1 MIEALLNCRLCARN
15 CGVNRIKG
23 DSGYCRAGKS
33 VRVARALLHHWEEP
47 CISGSKG
54 SGTVFFSHCNL
65 RCVFCQNHRI
75 SHQGE
80 GKEIS
85 AQRLGLEF
93 LELMERGAHN
103 VNLVTPT
110 HYVPQIIEGLD
121 YAKKKGLNIPVIYNT
136 NGYENVETVK
146 SLKGYIDVY
155 LPDIKYFDDR
165 YAVKYSGAGGYF
177 PTVSQAVK
185 EMAFQVGRPN
195 FDREGLIQ
203 SGVIIR
209 HLMLP
214 GLLFDSKKIIDYVY
228 RTFGHEVYFSLMN
241 QYTPM
246 HRASS
251 YSEINKPLNP
261 QHYDALVEYCLS
273 IGVKNAYVQ
282 GAGTVS
288 EDYVPDFGSDKPL
301 S

>member
-1 MIEALLNCRLCARN
+1 MIEALSNCRLCARN

-85 AQRLGLEF
+85 ARRLGLEF

-103 VNLVTPT
+103 INLVTPT
-110 HYVPQIIEGLD
+110 HYVPQIIEGLE
-121 YAKKKGLNIPVIYNT
+121 YAKNQGLNLPVIYNT

-155 LPDIKYFDDR
+155 LPDIKYFNDS

-177 PTVSQAVK
+177 STVSKAVK
-185 EMAFQVGRPN
+185 EMFFQVGRPD
-195 FDREGLIQ
+195 FDGGGLLQ
-203 SGVIIR
+203 RGVLIR

-214 GLLFDSKKIIDYVY
+214 GLLFDSKKIIEYVY
-228 RTFGHEVYFSLMN
+228 RTFGNEVYLSLMN

-261 QHYDALVEYCLS
+261 RHYDGLVEYCLS
-273 IGVKNAYVQ
+273 IGVKNAYIQ

-288 EDYVPDFGSDKPL
+288 EGYVPDFS
-301 S
+301 

>member
-1 MIEALLNCRLCARN
+1 MIKALLNCRLCARN

-33 VRVARALLHHWEEP
+33 VRMARALLHHWEEP

-85 AQRLGLEF
+85 ARRLGLEF

-103 VNLVTPT
+103 INLVTPT
-110 HYVPQIIEGLD
+110 HYVPQIIEGLE
-121 YAKKKGLNIPVIYNT
+121 YAKNQGLNLPVIYNT

-146 SLKGYIDVY
+146 SLKGHIDVY
-155 LPDIKYFDDR
+155 LPDIKYFNDS

-177 PTVSQAVK
+177 STVSKAVK
-185 EMAFQVGRPN
+185 EMFFQVGRPD
-195 FDREGLIQ
+195 FDGGGLLQ
-203 SGVIIR
+203 RGVLIR

-228 RTFGHEVYFSLMN
+228 RTFGNEVYLSLMN

-261 QHYDALVEYCLS
+261 RHYDGLVEYCLS
-273 IGVKNAYVQ
+273 IGVKNAYIQ

-288 EDYVPDFGSDKPL
+288 EGYVPDFS
-301 S
+301 

>member
-1 MIEALLNCRLCARN
+1 MIKALLNCRLCARN

-33 VRVARALLHHWEEP
+33 VRMARALLHHWEEP

-85 AQRLGLEF
+85 ARRLGLEF

-103 VNLVTPT
+103 INLVTPT
-110 HYVPQIIEGLD
+110 HYVPQIIEGLE
-121 YAKKKGLNIPVIYNT
+121 YAKNQGLNLPVIYNT

-155 LPDIKYFDDR
+155 LPDIKYFNDS

-177 PTVSQAVK
+177 STVSKAVK
-185 EMAFQVGRPN
+185 EMFFQVGRPD
-195 FDREGLIQ
+195 FDGGGLLQ
-203 SGVIIR
+203 RGVLIR

-228 RTFGHEVYFSLMN
+228 RTFGNEVYLSLMN

-261 QHYDALVEYCLS
+261 RHYDGLVEYCLS
-273 IGVKNAYVQ
+273 IGVKNAYIQ

-288 EDYVPDFGSDKPL
+288 EGYVPDFS
-301 S
+301 

>member
-85 AQRLGLEF
+85 ARRLGLEF

-103 VNLVTPT
+103 INLVTPT
-110 HYVPQIIEGLD
+110 HYVPQIIEALD
-121 YAKKKGLNIPVIYNT
+121 YAKNEGLNIPVIYNT

-155 LPDIKYFDDR
+155 LPDIKYFNDR

-177 PTVSQAVK
+177 STVSKAVK
-185 EMAFQVGRPN
+185 EMVFQVGRPY
-195 FDREGLIQ
+195 FDRGGLLQ
-203 SGVIIR
+203 RGVLIR

-228 RTFGHEVYFSLMN
+228 RTFGHGVYFSLMN

-261 QHYDALVEYCLS
+261 LHYDGLVEYCLF
-273 IGVKNAYVQ
+273 IGVKNAYIQ

-288 EDYVPDFGSDKPL
+288 EDFVPDFS
-301 S
+301 